1 MGSPED
7 GDAYA
12 PDSSGSAPDS
22 SGSAPDS
29 SDTAPDSS
37 DTASDSSGS
46 AHDSPGAAPDNSDA
60 AGSPD
65 EPSEVAGA
73 LDRWDG
79 GLATA
84 VESALAGRSGVVGV
98 GVPLGLLPPVL
109 AARRR
114 TDDDEPWRIAC
125 RPGAVD
131 ALGRALVL
139 GTDVAEA
146 VADGAL
152 ELRMPGDDAVSD
164 DPPNADAA
172 ARSLAFATP
181 DRVDAVAG
189 PNADRTLLSETGD
202 ATVTAAHRAATARF
216 EAATPAA
223 VKMPPRTDLL
233 AAAREVLDDRF
244 ADDLAAVL
252 DALDYGAV
260 GRTGAVTD
268 QTLLVALAA
277 RHDHL
282 FRDLRRW
289 VDGGESHG
297 DASGRED
304 DRVAIAPGQELT
316 ADRRALVEREL
327 IESIKVPMGTGRPK
341 LRLRAVD
348 EVLLR
353 ARPSEVLSVLRGRF
367 ALPLDGDG
375 TLRRGPDGE
384 GRRPVWDR

>member
-1 MGSPED
+1 MGSPAD
-7 GDAYA
+7 GDG
-12 PDSSGSAPDS
+12 PDSDS
-22 SGSAPDS
+22 SAADGDDADSDS
-29 SDTAPDSS
+29 SD
-37 DTASDSSGS
+37 
-46 AHDSPGAAPDNSDA
+46 AADPPDN
-60 AGSPD
+60 
-65 EPSEVAGA
+65 PSEVTVAV
-73 LDRWDG
+73 DRWG
-79 GLATA
+79 GELATA
-84 VESALAGRSGVVGV
+84 VESVLAGRSGVVGA

-109 AARRR
+109 AARRE
-114 TDDDEPWRIAC
+114 TDDAEPWRIAC

-131 ALGRALVL
+131 ALARAFVL

-146 VADGAL
+146 VADGSL
-152 ELRMPGDDAVSD
+152 ELRTLAGDGGSG
-164 DPPNADAA
+164 DPSNADAA
-172 ARSLAFATP
+172 ARSLAFATS

-189 PNADRTLLSETGD
+189 PRADRTLLSETGD
-202 ATVTAAHRAATARF
+202 ATTAAAHRAATARF

-223 VKMPPRTDLL
+223 VEMPPQTRLL
-233 AAAREVLDDRF
+233 AAARAVLDDRF

-268 QTLLVALAA
+268 RTLLVALAA

-289 VDGGESHG
+289 VDGAGGEESEG
-297 DASGRED
+297 DGVGRD
-304 DRVAIAPGQELT
+304 ADRVAIAPGQELT

-327 IESIKVPMGTGRPK
+327 IESIKVPMGAGRPK